1 MDVQSIVMGGA
12 DISAPGLSVPLR
24 MLPAVGLALGL
35 LTLVVEV
42 ALARMSCPCM
52 HPVTEALRVAVMIIG
67 SQKAPDGP
75 STLAIF

>member
-1 MDVQSIVMGGA
+1 MDVQSIVMPVGGA

-35 LTLVVEV
+35 LTLAVEV

-52 HPVTEALRVAVMIIG
+52 HPVTEALRVAVIG
-67 SQKAPDGP
+67 S
-75 STLAIF
+75 